1 MKSYF
6 KIRRFKVSFFD
17 NIIKRK
23 NFKSTNFE
31 IRFHLIPSAR
41 VMKTQDGKSIFI
53 EVEKEGWKFT
63 SSTHKIDFE
72 TGLYFGY
79 KNSFIENQNIFISD
93 MISEQDT
100 PIKWEIERV
109 Q

>member
-1 MKSYF
+1 MLK
-6 KIRRFKVSFFD
+6 K
-17 NIIKRK
+17 K

-93 MISEQDT
+93 MISEQGT
-100 PIKWEIERV
+100 SIKWEIERV

>member
-1 MKSYF
+1 M
-6 KIRRFKVSFFD
+6 
-17 NIIKRK
+17 
-23 NFKSTNFE
+23 NFE
-31 IRFHLIPSAR
+31 IRFHLDPKAR

-79 KNSFIENQNIFISD
+79 KNSFIENQNIFVSGILND
-93 MISEQDT
+93 KEEN
-100 PIKWEIERV
+100 IKWEIKKI
-109 Q
+109 